1 MIFYMSVFSIRTSF
15 LSLILL
21 IHIFSIFCCYCCW
34 CCCWWLW
41 LMVYQFCFS
50 SQRTNF
56 SCIDLCYCLLP
67 FYFIYFFSD
76 LYYFFVCTN
85 FGVFCSFSR
94 CFRCKAWIAIWYLSC
109 FVGRGCL
116 LWPVHFLGK
125 TLLVFA
131 LLHSVFQSVFTIL
144 HPHLQRMRILGPHP
158 HQYLVLSA
166 FWILAMVTG
175 KLEEGVCYDQC
186 ILLAKLY

>member
-1 MIFYMSVFSIRTSF
+1 MFFSAGGKMEVEALGASTSLALGQVKWLDKLSIITSF

-109 FVGRGCL
+109 FLR
-116 LWPVHFLGK
+116 
-125 TLLVFA
+125 
-131 LLHSVFQSVFTIL
+131 
-144 HPHLQRMRILGPHP
+144 
-158 HQYLVLSA
+158 
-166 FWILAMVTG
+166 
-175 KLEEGVCYDQC
+175 
-186 ILLAKLY
+186 